1 MTLDHVSLH
10 TIKGHFCSLLISNI
24 FSYPLFLLSTLCFFF
39 TTLKHSFTFLQ
50 REYTLFLFVYYF
62 HKRRMF
68 CDPSGC
74 NSGLISPSILL
85 PTDIYQC
92 VTPPCFFTPFK
103 PIMLTFGLFSNQYI
117 GLSSF
122 AVFIVYHKR
131 LAFAIGILS
140 KVHKIILCNMQN
152 ISILHI

>member
-1 MTLDHVSLH
+1 MKSTLSLSGVTKKYENKKRSDPQPCFFTH
-10 TIKGHFCSLLISNI
+10 RGGHFCSLLISNI

-62 HKRRMF
+62 YKRRMF

-103 PIMLTFGLFSNQYI
+103 PIMLTFGLFSN
-117 GLSSF
+117 
-122 AVFIVYHKR
+122 
-131 LAFAIGILS
+131 
-140 KVHKIILCNMQN
+140 
-152 ISILHI
+152 